1 MRTLQSSFTL
11 AWISDL
17 TVDRFYASCIV
28 AGFAFALLLLASGH
42 RTSPSLLR
50 WERVRGWGRF
60 RIPRRIRTF
69 AKNVSGDGNG
79 VDFVPLAFGG
89 GLVGLGLAGIALRDL
104 VGLAPFPS
112 LLGAAVL
119 DAVFV
124 SLFLRL
130 LRAAFADTG
139 REMEGSSLVGAIAQV
154 SLAIPVSGVGS
165 VSYSA
170 GGKRH
175 TAPARTADGRPVQPS
190 ERVMVVDLA
199 RGIAIV
205 EEF

>member
-1 MRTLQSSFTL
+1 MRNLQSSMSL

-17 TVDRFYASCIV
+17 AVDRFYASCIL
-28 AGFAFALLLLASGH
+28 AGFAFALLLLASGG
-42 RTSPSLLR
+42 RAGKFRLR
-50 WERVRGWGRF
+50 RGARF
-60 RIPRRIRTF
+60 RSRSPRRFGKF
-69 AKNVSGDGNG
+69 AKNLSSDGNG

-104 VGLAPFPS
+104 VGLAAWPS
-112 LLGAAVL
+112 LFGAALL
-119 DAVFV
+119 DAGFV

-139 REMEGSSLVGAIAQV
+139 REMEGSSLVGSIAQV
-154 SLAIPVSGVGS
+154 SLAIPSSGVGS
-165 VSYSA
+165 VSYTA
-170 GGKRH
+170 EGKRH
-175 TAPARTADGRPVQPS
+175 TAPARTADGGPIPTG